1 MRPKDPKRM
10 NELESE
16 NEQILDEKNQM
27 LAALRQHMGVH
38 GGE

>member
-1 MRPKDPKRM
+1 MLPKAPERM

-27 LAALRQHMGVH
+27 LAALRQHTEVH